1 MQEELGNGDVQEEN
15 LPKDC
20 KGSRMAR
27 ADGSCKLRTQRKP
40 LGSMTLD
47 RPTRVD
53 R

>member
-1 MQEELGNGDVQEEN
+1 MQEELVMGMAVEEN

-20 KGSRMAR
+20 KGSRMA
-27 ADGSCKLRTQRKP
+27 DGSCKLRTQRKT
-40 LGSMTLD
+40 LGFMTLD